1 LSKDKDNII
10 PFPGMKK
17 FDTSVDEDSIN
28 KANKELLMQKEE
40 VEMIEHT
47 IDEIA
52 IDMIRHLVDIGMNI
66 NKKHFYGDLALVTEI
81 LRGMIYRD
89 FGKEHLAHALID
101 KIIEVQYNEKGEV
114 APIINY
120 GKVLTQADLPN
131 QKLDFGDEPEK
142 EIHFEPDFEI
152 PIPPED
158 DDKWF

>member
-1 LSKDKDNII
+1 MSKDKDNII
-10 PFPGMKK
+10 PFPGTKLPTK
-17 FDTSVDEDSIN
+17 DSIDKLN
-28 KANKELLMQKEE
+28 DELLIQKEE

-52 IDMIRHLVDIGMNI
+52 IDLIKRLVDIGIDI

-81 LRGMIYRD
+81 IRGMIMRD
-89 FGKEHLAHALID
+89 FNKEHLAQHLID

-120 GKVLTQADLPN
+120 GKVLTPEDLPQN
-131 QKLDFGDEPEK
+131 KLDFGDEEK

-152 PIPPED
+152 PLPEED
-158 DDKWF
+158 DDK

>member
-10 PFPGMKK
+10 PFPGTKLPTK
-17 FDTSVDEDSIN
+17 DSIDKLN
-28 KANKELLMQKEE
+28 DELLIQKEE

-52 IDMIRHLVDIGMNI
+52 IDLIKRLVDIGIDI

-81 LRGMIYRD
+81 IRGMIMRD
-89 FGKEHLAHALID
+89 FNKEHLAQHLID

-120 GKVLTQADLPN
+120 GKVLTPEDLPQN
-131 QKLDFGDEPEK
+131 KLDFGDEEK
-142 EIHFEPDFEI
+142 EIHFEPDFDI
-152 PIPPED
+152 PLPEED
-158 DDKWF
+158 DDK